1 MSYLAVKHLHVTC
14 VILSGL
20 GFALRGIWMMTGSA
34 LLQSR
39 WADRVPHII
48 DTVLL
53 GSAITLAVMSGQY
66 PFVNNWL
73 TAKVLGLL
81 VYILCGA
88 MALKRARTKKARM
101 VFFVLAV
108 LTFAYIV
115 SVALTKNPLPYVAW

>member
-14 VILSGL
+14 VVLSGL
-20 GFALRGIWMMTGSA
+20 GFALRGIWMLTDSP
-34 LLQSR
+34 LLQAR
-39 WADRVPHII
+39 LARVVPHIV

-73 TAKVLGLL
+73 TAKLVGL
-81 VYILCGA
+81 VIYVFSGA
-88 MALKRARTKKARM
+88 MALRRAKTKRARIG
-101 VFFVLAV
+101 FFVLAV

-115 SVALTKNPLPYVAW
+115 SVALTKNPLSYVA